1 MFTAHGSE
9 QLRALQPRA
18 ALRDRTQASVAR
30 RVAVKGTIS
39 LRMARFFNVK
49 FGKLRKVRGFW

>member
-1 MFTAHGSE
+1 MVIFHSLPEGLQMFTAHGSE

-39 LRMARFFNVK
+39 LRNGEVF
-49 FGKLRKVRGFW
+49 